1 MNAQTQHLIAV
12 DADALERLHDRLDS
26 LERMLSTSTVTP
38 QPEWMSV
45 SAAANHLECSES
57 TIRRKIALGEFEA
70 KGSGKSKRVRI
81 S

>member
-1 MNAQTQHLIAV
+1 MNVQTQQLIAV

-26 LERMLSTSTVTP
+26 LERMLSTSTVSP
-38 QPEWMSV
+38 QPEWLSV
-45 SAAANHLECSES
+45 TAAANHLECSES

-70 KGSGKSKRVRI
+70 RGSGKSKRVRI